1 MRYNYRQYSEC
12 TNSRFITVCM
22 HTIYNY
28 IIFIAPH
35 EILTNEIA
43 GKASCACGLYHVMNV
58 CIKSICNKTLIAPFI
73 EYNTC
78 FNMGHFG
85 GANKGLDYI
94 IYLFRSTF
102 ITPPS
107 CNIKTCITL

>member
-1 MRYNYRQYSEC
+1 MSTQIACLSLCVYAYN
-12 TNSRFITVCM
+12 I
-22 HTIYNY
+22 IYIY
-28 IIFIAPH
+28 LFIAPH

-43 GKASCACGLYHVMNV
+43 GKASLASALNHIMNV

-73 EYNTC
+73 ECNTC

-85 GANKGLDYI
+85 GASKGLNYI
-94 IYLFRSTF
+94 MYLLRSTF

-107 CNIKTCITL
+107 CHTCTAL